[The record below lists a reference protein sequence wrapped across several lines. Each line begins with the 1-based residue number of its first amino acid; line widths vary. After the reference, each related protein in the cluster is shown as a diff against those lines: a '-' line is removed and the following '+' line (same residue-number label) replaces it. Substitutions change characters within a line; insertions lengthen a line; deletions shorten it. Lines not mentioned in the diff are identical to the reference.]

1 MTDTA
6 APGDESVDEPAAEA
20 VDEPVEGNIAAA
32 VGDRVLPDDVLLAGL
47 AQSFDAAT
55 FTAFESP
62 TGPRQDVVSVDRA
75 DVVGF
80 VTSARDAGFET
91 FIDLCAVDHYTR
103 EPRFDVVVNLL
114 SMQHGKRL
122 RIVVGLTNDDP
133 VMPSLTG
140 IFAGANF
147 YEREAWDLF
156 GVRFFGHPDLTRLLL
171 PDEWVGHP
179 LRKDEGVGS
188 VPIQFKGVHKAT

>member
-1 MTDTA
+1 M
-6 APGDESVDEPAAEA
+6 
-20 VDEPVEGNIAAA
+20 
-32 VGDRVLPDDVLLAGL
+32 
-47 AQSFDAAT
+47 
-55 FTAFESP
+55 
-62 TGPRQDVVSVDRA
+62 VSVDRA

-114 SMQHGKRL
+114 SMQYAKRL

-156 GVRFFGHPDLTRLLL
+156 GVGFTGHPDLTRLLL

>member
-1 MTDTA
+1 M
-6 APGDESVDEPAAEA
+6 
-20 VDEPVEGNIAAA
+20 
-32 VGDRVLPDDVLLAGL
+32 
-47 AQSFDAAT
+47 
-55 FTAFESP
+55 
-62 TGPRQDVVSVDRA
+62 
-75 DVVGF
+75 
-80 VTSARDAGFET
+80 
-91 FIDLCAVDHYTR
+91 DHYTR

-114 SMQHGKRL
+114 SMQYAKRL

-156 GVRFFGHPDLTRLLL
+156 GVGFTGHPDLTRLLL